1 MLEDAGEA
9 FKDALSSENGSSS
22 WAGGVANSPKCA
34 GKAVG
39 LGIFLA
45 HTGLRSS
52 LV

>member
-9 FKDALSSENGSSS
+9 VKDVLSPENGSSS
-22 WAGGVANSPKCA
+22 WAGGDANSPKCA

-45 HTGLRSS
+45 HIGPDQA
-52 LV
+52 